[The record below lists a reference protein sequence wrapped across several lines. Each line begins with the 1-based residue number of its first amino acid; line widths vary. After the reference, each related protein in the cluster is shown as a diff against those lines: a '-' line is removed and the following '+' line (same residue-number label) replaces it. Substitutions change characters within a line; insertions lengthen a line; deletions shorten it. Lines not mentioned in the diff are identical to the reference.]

1 MPVFTRSTT
10 LEITNNIKQSI
21 LNYIRNSQ
29 IHDVPELHEHVKN
42 ELYYLLN
49 NITRYNI
56 HDIMAILSMLGNEF
70 NQRRGE
76 NRLDINYPVL
86 ISIEIMYH
94 ADVEWKNEIC
104 SICYDKLKKNNILE
118 TECGHV
124 YCVDCISQYIS
135 NVQHQ
140 TAAAEKKITCPYCRG
155 TVHTFY
161 TNTFANFNAIKN
173 KCTL

>member
-76 NRLDINYPVL
+76 NRLDINYPLL
-86 ISIEIMYH
+86 ISIEI
-94 ADVEWKNEIC
+94 IQGLL
-104 SICYDKLKKNNILE
+104 KL
-118 TECGHV
+118 
-124 YCVDCISQYIS
+124 
-135 NVQHQ
+135 
-140 TAAAEKKITCPYCRG
+140 
-155 TVHTFY
+155 
-161 TNTFANFNAIKN
+161 
-173 KCTL
+173 